1 MNEREYVGVELK
13 MSRYEL
19 TAFDTLYITDRVTH
33 TDYALN
39 EYEKDAEQIVE
50 LLNGYEDKIDF
61 LLEKL
66 SELIVYMHELG
77 YDVMLEND
85 KGDVIDLTEGF
96 I

>member
-1 MNEREYVGVELK
+1 

-19 TAFDTLYITDRVTH
+19 TVFDTLYITDRVTH

-50 LLNGYEDKIDF
+50 LLNGYEDKMDF

>member
-1 MNEREYVGVELK
+1 

-19 TAFDTLYITDRVTH
+19 TVFDTLYITDRVTH